1 MKKIIVIIAIV
12 AFFAVAFTTGCKAI
26 YTAFGTTP
34 ETVHTRAVTAVAD
47 YAEAAV
53 NRKIDASANLSEEG
67 KARLREEVAK
77 LKAEII
83 ARIEAIR
90 QKTKTGDAAEK

>member
-1 MKKIIVIIAIV
+1 MKIIAIV
-12 AFFAVAFTTGCKAI
+12 AIVAFFVAAFATGCKAI
-26 YTAFGTTP
+26 YSAFGTTP
-34 ETVHTRAVTAVAD
+34 EAVHTRTVQTVAD

>member
-1 MKKIIVIIAIV
+1 MKKIIVIATAIV
-12 AFFAVAFTTGCKAI
+12 VTMTGCKAI
-26 YTAFGTTP
+26 YSAFGTTP
-34 ETVHTRAVTAVAD
+34 EAVHTRTVQAVAD

-67 KARLREEVAK
+67 KAKLREEVAK

-90 QKTKTGDAAEK
+90 AKTKTGDAGK